1 MTKRTKK
8 RGGSKKPGG
17 FSGHRRGRHK
27 PKSRNGDHSNEHSG
41 NDASDPS
48 HAQGQTRNGSS
59 QAESRRPNF
68 RSPVRRDGGG
78 KPGGGFQG
86 GFRRRDD
93 RDASFAAP
101 QPKYPPGFIEDAKAK
116 TEKRIEEW
124 LNAAAKIQSAGPSS
138 QTLTLDPW
146 QQEAFD
152 ALIRGESVI
161 VDAPTTA
168 GKTRVV
174 EAFFQAR
181 IQSPGFRA
189 VYTTPVKSL
198 SNDKL
203 REFRDMFGHDM
214 VGIATG
220 DLKENLNAPIV
231 VATLESYRN
240 SLLGTEPDLGRNL
253 VVFDEYHFLQ
263 DDSRGSA
270 WEESIILTPSHCQM
284 VLLSASVDNCDEFR
298 KWIEWLRKTPCR
310 LMQVTHRPVPLTDI
324 VYQEGA
330 WIDPNL
336 IPSKVLAA
344 VPERMD
350 RRALKMGMRPDD
362 LALRLKS
369 VIPLHLTP
377 CIIYAGRRLA
387 CENIA
392 HSLMRVLSPLPE
404 AESRKIGEALDKCH
418 SEFKALSFIRHP
430 MRQMLQTYGVGF
442 HHSGLAPG
450 ARLAVEILVKQ
461 GLLRFCAATMGL
473 SIGIN
478 FSVRSAIISDY
489 ERPGSTGFTQ
499 YSPSEVLQMLG
510 RAGRRGRDVVGFSL
524 WHSLESYKRL
534 KSGVREHCES
544 RLRNDPT
551 TFLGLVGQ
559 GLDLAAIQKFY
570 DKGFQAF
577 SRPNEQGMG
586 KSVARLHRHMLRIGT
601 ISKDDHLTPYGEVA
615 KYFPQAGGLFL
626 AREIAEGR
634 LTEKNLLG
642 AAELMAALC
651 LARFKSP
658 GYPEGYRMPFQSH
671 KIEEALQDLYPL
683 ELFPEL
689 YDLEDMQN
697 GQPTLREFNP
707 GAGFIIRAWG
717 LEEMPWTQLL
727 REVTTEHFGT
737 GDMMNVIFRVS
748 TYLQSLS
755 QARLGTVS
763 HAASALRETLL
774 REPLS
779 FTIGRS

>member
-1 MTKRTKK
+1 MTKRSK
-8 RGGSKKPGG
+8 RGGGGGGKKVGG
-17 FSGHRRGRHK
+17 APVQRRGRF
-27 PKSRNGDHSNEHSG
+27 KSKARSKDGSPQNSAGT
-41 NDASDPS
+41 DAS
-48 HAQGQTRNGSS
+48 SS
-59 QAESRRPNF
+59 NSSSAGPTSTSKGF
-68 RSPVRRDGGG
+68 RG
-78 KPGGGFQG
+78 KPSSSTGRG
-86 GFRRRDD
+86 GFRGGFRKRDEGENLG
-93 RDASFAAP
+93 P
-101 QPKYPPGFIEDAKAK
+101 IQPKYPEGFMADAKLK
-116 TEKRIEEW
+116 TEKRIVEW
-124 LNAAAKIQSAGPSS
+124 LAAASTIQEGESKS
-138 QTLTLDPW
+138 QELVLDPW
-146 QQEAFD
+146 QKQALD
-152 ALIRGESVI
+152 ALMAGESVI

-174 EAFFQAR
+174 EAFFHAKVQT
-181 IQSPGFRA
+181 PGFRA

-203 REFRDMFGHDM
+203 REFREMFGRDM

-220 DLKENLNAPIV
+220 DVKENLNAPIV

-270 WEESIILTPSHCQM
+270 WEESIILTPPNCQM

-298 KWIEWLRKTPCR
+298 KWIEWLRKSPCQ
-310 LMQVTHRPVPLTDI
+310 LMQVTHRPVPLTDL
-324 VYQEGA
+324 VYQEGC
-330 WIDPNL
+330 WIDPAL
-336 IPSKVLAA
+336 IPSQVLAA
-344 VPERMD
+344 IPDRLD

-362 LALRLKS
+362 LAVRLKAAL
-369 VIPLHLTP
+369 PLHLTP

-392 HSLMRVLSPLPE
+392 HALVRSLPPLPE
-404 AESRKIGEALDKCH
+404 SDSRKIGDALDKCH
-418 SEFKALSFIRHP
+418 TEFKALSFIRHP

-450 ARLAVEILVKQ
+450 ARMAVEILVKQ

-478 FSVRSAIISDY
+478 FAVRSAVISDY
-489 ERPGSTGFTQ
+489 ERPGSTGFTS

-534 KSGVREHCES
+534 RSRTREFCES

-559 GLDLAAIQKFY
+559 GLNLPAIQKFY
-570 DKGFQAF
+570 EKGFQAF
-577 SRPNEQGMG
+577 SKPNEEGMG
-586 KSVARLHRHMLRIGT
+586 KSVARLHRHLGRIGA
-601 ISKDDHLTPYGEVA
+601 ISKDDRLTPYGEVA
-615 KYFPQAGGLFL
+615 KYFPQTGGLFL

-634 LTEKNLLG
+634 LSEKNLLG

-658 GYPEGYRMPFQSH
+658 GYPEGYRLPFNPS

-689 YDLEDMQN
+689 YDLEDHHFDK
-697 GQPTLREFNP
+697 PPLREFNP

-717 LEEMPWTQLL
+717 LEEMPWMQLL
-727 REVTTEHFGT
+727 REVTTEHFGM
-737 GDMMNVIFRVS
+737 GDMMNVIYRVS

-779 FTIGRS
+779 FTIGR